1 MTTVAAGFMPL
12 IDAWMAILDEEI
24 ASLERGLEHLKS
36 VVAAVTKRDSRAME
50 RLIDE
55 MARPDSRQ
63 GAAER
68 RREALRD
75 ALASALGWTPQEMTL
90 TRLAGALPPLDR
102 RAVLARRDRI
112 VEVAAALR
120 REQTLAT
127 MVLKE
132 YSRLNRA
139 ILQAVLPGHGRATT
153 YDTAG
158 RAPRRTDRGLFD
170 ARR

>member
-1 MTTVAAGFMPL
+1 MPL
-12 IDAWMAILDEEI
+12 VDEWLSVLDEEI

-50 RLIDE
+50 TLIDE
-55 MARPDSRQ
+55 MARPESRE

-68 RREALRD
+68 RRETLRES
-75 ALASALGWTPQEMTL
+75 LAAALGWTPREMTL

-102 RAVLARRDRI
+102 RAVLSRRDRI
-112 VEVAAALR
+112 VQVAAALR
-120 REQTLAT
+120 REQTLAA

-132 YSRLNRA
+132 YSRMNRA
-139 ILQAVLPGHGRATT
+139 ILQAILPGHGRATT

-158 RAPRRTDRGLFD
+158 RAPWRTDRGLFD